1 MISYTVAQRTVE
13 IGVRV
18 ALGAE
23 PRSVVRM
30 VAVEGLRLT
39 AMGMAIGTVAALLVS
54 RAMRAVLFGV
64 SAADPVTY
72 AAVLLLFAATACAAL
87 VVRRLGAA
95 RADRIDPIAGAVRQE
110 GTRCC

>member
-1 MISYTVAQRTVE
+1 
-13 IGVRV
+13 
-18 ALGAE
+18 
-23 PRSVVRM
+23 

-39 AMGMAIGTVAALLVS
+39 AIGMAIGTVAALLVS

-87 VVRRLGAA
+87 VVPARRAST
-95 RADRIDPIAGAVRQE
+95 IDPITALRQE
-110 GTRCC
+110 